1 MIIDSHLHISIITKG
16 DSNFELV
23 KQRLLKEMKINKVAR
38 AIVIP
43 DNEPNPQCA
52 NLDAVIELTRN
63 EPKLSVIATLKAD
76 QINGGNLKKIEKL
89 FLKKQALGFKIFPGH
104 DPVYPT
110 DKRWRPVFKL
120 CQNYDLPLIIHTGI
134 NSGNRSAAKYNDPKY
149 IVKVA
154 KNFKNLKIIIA
165 HYFWPELDYCF
176 KITAGFDNIY
186 FDTSALADLEIIQES
201 GGLKKIREILTKTVR
216 RRSNSI
222 LFGTDWPIGSF
233 KKHIDLINSL
243 PLSSGEKQNI
253 FFRNAEFAFRLK
265 K

>member
-1 MIIDSHLHISIITKG
+1 MDHNYLVYNHYERPVLLTESLKLAERLAHEHKG
-16 DSNFELV
+16 MYFQVTE
-23 KQRLLKEMKINKVAR
+23 Q
-38 AIVIP
+38 
-43 DNEPNPQCA
+43 
-52 NLDAVIELTRN
+52 
-63 EPKLSVIATLKAD
+63 
-76 QINGGNLKKIEKL
+76 KIE
-89 FLKKQALGFKIFPGH
+89 
-104 DPVYPT
+104 
-110 DKRWRPVFKL
+110 
-120 CQNYDLPLIIHTGI
+120 
-134 NSGNRSAAKYNDPKY
+134 
-149 IVKVA
+149 
-154 KNFKNLKIIIA
+154 NLKIIIA